1 MTLAEKLAQTF
12 VKAAEAEVPPRVFD
26 VEDVAGTIGG
36 DKAGLRDEFEESMR
50 QEEVLR
56 AKAKDYARLARQRAL
71 SQDPAGTD
79 FLKRLLP
86 LPYSAGEAAWRV
98 PTIAAGGVGGLQL
111 GKLLAR
117 RAGAGKA
124 NPEEV
129 ARVLRLS
136 ETKKPSVLE
145 TQLEGVL
152 GSRKDRNMD
161 EIRKLLRGAP
171 VENIARVAGK
181 GQLGPAEALSKGL
194 WRAGASP
201 EALQEAYLRSVP
213 QAVGKEPVELFTRPG
228 RGARWGG
235 ALGGAGLASILTGL
249 PMAIRGAALRRTG
262 GELAHKARKRVS
274 KAVTKAEREQFRR
287 ENIVR
292 SIEGKTPLPLS
303 EWKVQKKQMGA
314 DWNEAIGD
322 YRALAKARRKG
333 EKRHGAPIP
342 AEGEEG

>member
-12 VKAAEAEVPPRVFD
+12 VKAAEAEVSPRAFG
-26 VEDVAGTIGG
+26 VEDVIGTIGG

-129 ARVLRLS
+129 ARVMRLT
-136 ETKKPSVLE
+136 EAKKPSPLE
-145 TQLEGVL
+145 VQLEGRL
-152 GSRKDRNMD
+152 GSDKA
-161 EIRKLLRGAP
+161 EALRKLLRNES
-171 VENIARVAGK
+171 VENISRVVGK
-181 GQLGPAEALSKGL
+181 GQLGSAEALAKNLAGV
-194 WRAGASP
+194 GASR
-201 EALQEAYLRSVP
+201 EALQEAYLKAVP
-213 QAVGKEPVELFTRPG
+213 QSVGKEKIDLFTRPG
-228 RGARWGG
+228 RGARWGS
-235 ALGGAGLASILTGL
+235 ALGGAGLAGILTGL

-303 EWKVQKKQMGA
+303 EWKAQKKQMGS